1 MDSFTTTCL
10 RNTYGTLDVHR
21 CDAAPMPRWRPGTDH
36 MAPCRGDVLR
46 WLFWSSPVARG
57 GESVELLH
65 KALRVVQAGVPHPRW
80 PQLFWTDAQRA
91 EWTTNRYNEAVR
103 QALAHGRSDVYLLR
117 ACGWCGEPTGN
128 WCDGFNDG
136 WASDAA
142 THASTLADNPET
154 QLRRG
159 QGHWSCRRPVCTAC
173 DAALGGCEVC
183 CWWIG
188 FKRVPP
194 QDGRKANTPKA
205 PEDQGAS
212 TVAASTPQAPQDQ
225 GASTVAANSP
235 TAPEDQEPSAA
246 ALAAPWVEPRMRM
259 ALQQARIM
267 EEVGSSAADRR
278 PRQAEQEP

>member
-194 QDGRKANTPKA
+194 QDGRKAPRRRQRTRGPA
-205 PEDQGAS
+205 PWQ
-212 TVAASTPQAPQDQ
+212 QAPRRRHRTR
-225 GASTVAANSP
+225 GP
-235 TAPEDQEPSAA
+235 
-246 ALAAPWVEPRMRM
+246 APWQRTPRRRQRTRGP
-259 ALQQARIM
+259 APWQRTPRRRQRTRSPVLQ
-267 EEVGSSAADRR
+267 
-278 PRQAEQEP
+278 P